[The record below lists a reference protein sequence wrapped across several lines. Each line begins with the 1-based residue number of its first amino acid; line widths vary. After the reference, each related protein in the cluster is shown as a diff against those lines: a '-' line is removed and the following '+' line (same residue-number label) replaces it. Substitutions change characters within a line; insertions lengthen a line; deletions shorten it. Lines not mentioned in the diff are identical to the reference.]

1 VRHDVKYYMSTS
13 TTNVP
18 EASKEELAID
28 GKQKKQ
34 SKPSKKKK
42 DHRKIIPI
50 VIKEGGSVSNQ

>member
-1 VRHDVKYYMSTS
+1 MSTS